1 MHGKIYLRSNDFYLP
16 YPPCFASPFAS
27 AYLSIFR
34 LFDSDSLL
42 SDSAFALVR
51 YLTRRKG
58 EGGSRTDQQIRHELF
73 PQTSVIAHQQRIV
86 LDMPLP
92 FYNYQIT
99 SASELQ
105 RRRNWLRPYRSLLLR
120 LRANLPASYIFSTD
134 LSPPNLDPGSFL
146 FLALVL
152 PP

>member
-34 LFDSDSLL
+34 LFDSGSLL

-73 PQTSVIAHQQRIV
+73 PQTTVIAHQQRIV
-86 LDMPLP
+86 LDMP

-134 LSPPNLDPGSFL
+134 LSPLISTRARFFFL
-146 FLALVL
+146 L
-152 PP
+152 